1 MINYPYFRLFK
12 TYIESI
18 GKEPIDITEESVLN
32 FRAGL
37 FDIDPY
43 LEVNNGRYHTLGDI
57 ARFNHGFRSGF
68 YKNSRMHGITFTLAG
83 ATAKYRHRIPFW
95 KKFEMRTKIVY
106 TDDKW
111 VYYMTDF
118 HTNERL
124 SSSIL
129 ARTGC
134 VKNGKLISTE
144 DSARYFNL
152 NVPKYELPGWVSL
165 WIQSDSK
172 YPGFK

>member
-1 MINYPYFRLFK
+1 MINYPYLRLFK
-12 TYIESI
+12 TYIKSI
-18 GKEPIDITEESVLN
+18 GKEPIDITDESDLN

-57 ARFNHGFRSGF
+57 ARFNHGFRSDF
-68 YKNSRMHGITFTLAG
+68 YKYSRIHGITFTLAG
-83 ATAKYRHRIPFW
+83 ATAKYRHRIPFL

-106 TDDKW
+106 TDYRW

-118 HTNERL
+118 HSNERL

-134 VKNGKLISTE
+134 VKNGRLISTE
-144 DSARYFNL
+144 DSARYFKL
-152 NVPKYELPGWVSL
+152 KVPKYELPEWVSL